1 MKSKYIQLPP
11 LPSDMPKEAIGMLWV
26 FLKMPKQEQKMI
38 RDFVR
43 ESLKEDDK
51 DLSGTDLAKEIHE
64 LDLEVRPEIKEFVD
78 LMKKLI
84 GTMIAQSCEV
94 AALIYENYCI
104 EEKSIKEI
112 SEEFHVDEES
122 IQVIARCYDKKMKS

>member
-1 MKSKYIQLPP
+1 MESEYIQLPP
-11 LPSDMPKEAIGMLWV
+11 IPSDMPKEAVEMLWV
-26 FLKMPKQEQKMI
+26 FVKAPKQEQKMI

-51 DLSGTDLAKEIHE
+51 DLDGTDLAKEVHE
-64 LDLEVRPEIKEFVD
+64 LDIEVSPEIKEFAD

-104 EEKSIKEI
+104 EEKSLKEI
-112 SEEFHVDEES
+112 SEEFHVDEGS
-122 IQVIARCYDKKMKS
+122 IKVIAQYYDKKMKS

>member
-1 MKSKYIQLPP
+1 
-11 LPSDMPKEAIGMLWV
+11 
-26 FLKMPKQEQKMI
+26 MPKQEQKMI